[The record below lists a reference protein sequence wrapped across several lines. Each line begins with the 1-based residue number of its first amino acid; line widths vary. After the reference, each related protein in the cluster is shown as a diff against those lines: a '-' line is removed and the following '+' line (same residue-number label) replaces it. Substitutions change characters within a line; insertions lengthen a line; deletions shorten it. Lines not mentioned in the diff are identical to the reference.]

1 MLDASTDIPGLLW
14 AYRFREDG
22 SAERLAEPVK
32 RSELLKRD
40 GWIWLHFAYN
50 DLRAQNFIASLPSI
64 PEPAK
69 TTLLK
74 SDEHLSLAV
83 SDGVAHGVF
92 ADLQR
97 DVARDTREIGRLRF
111 AFDDQLVVSARR
123 HPLRSV
129 DAARQRIEEGRSHN
143 AAVGL
148 IESIVEQFASAIG
161 EILAELSDE
170 LDLIEDRVL
179 SDALRDDRRKLM
191 PVRRMTV
198 RLHRQLLALR
208 DLFRRLDHANE
219 PRLPKG
225 LAAAAGRL
233 AHRLDAL
240 DHDAV
245 VLQERARL
253 LHDEMDTKINSE
265 TNRHL
270 HALSIITAVMLP
282 PTLVTGFFGMNTKD
296 LPLAQTDGGVWIAAA
311 LCVAASALV
320 YWILRRTGILQ

>member
-1 MLDASTDIPGLLW
+1 MLDAHSEIPGLLW

-22 SAERLAEPVK
+22 TVERLPEK
-32 RSELLKRD
+32 LSQDELDRRD
-40 GWIWLHFAYN
+40 GWLWLHFSYN
-50 DLRAQNFIASLPSI
+50 DMRAQNFIALSPSLPAA
-64 PEPAK
+64 AK
-69 TTLLK
+69 QTLLK
-74 SDEHLSLAV
+74 ADEHLSLAV
-83 SDGVAHGVF
+83 TDGVAHGVF

-97 DVARDTREIGRLRF
+97 DLARDTREIGRLRF
-111 AFDDQLVVSARR
+111 AFDDHLVISARR

-129 DAARQRIEEGRSHN
+129 DAARRRIDEGGGHA

-148 IESIVEQFASAIG
+148 IEAIVEQFAGAIA
-161 EILAELSDE
+161 EILIELSDE
-170 LDLIEDRVL
+170 LDLIEDHVL
-179 SDALRDDRRKLM
+179 SDALRDDRRQLM

-208 DLFRRLDHANE
+208 DLFRRLDQASE

-270 HALSIITAVMLP
+270 HALSIITAIMLP
-282 PTLVTGFFGMNTKD
+282 ATFVTGYFGMNTKD
-296 LPLAQTDGGVWIAAA
+296 LPLTQLDGGVWIATA
-311 LCVAASALV
+311 LCAGSSALV
-320 YWILRRTGILQ
+320 YWLLRRTGVLS